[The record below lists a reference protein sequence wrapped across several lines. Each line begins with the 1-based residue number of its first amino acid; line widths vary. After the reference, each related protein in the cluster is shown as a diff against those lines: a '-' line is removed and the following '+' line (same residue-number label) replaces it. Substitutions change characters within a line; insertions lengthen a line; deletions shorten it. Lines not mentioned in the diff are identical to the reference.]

1 VSRLNRE
8 DAKDAKDAKSRSGSP
23 RCPTCR
29 GPSALRDENPTFPFC
44 SERCRL
50 VDLGN
55 WLGESYRIAGPVVD
69 PTDDSS
75 DDTN

>member
-1 VSRLNRE
+1 MSRLNRQ
-8 DAKDAKDAKSRSGSP
+8 DAKFLGGEGQ

-29 GPSALRDENPTFPFC
+29 GPATERDQNPTFPFC

-50 VDLGN
+50 IDLGN
-55 WLGESYRIAGPVVD
+55 WLGESYRIAGPAADAD